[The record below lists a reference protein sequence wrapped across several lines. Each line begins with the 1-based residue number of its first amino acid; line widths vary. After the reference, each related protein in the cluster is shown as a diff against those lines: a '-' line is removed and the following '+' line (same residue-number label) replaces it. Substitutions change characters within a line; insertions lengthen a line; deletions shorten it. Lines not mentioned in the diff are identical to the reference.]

1 MAVGIQRVLPAL
13 MAGFLIGLCGGVQA
27 ESRLYQWTDAQGR
40 VQYSDKAPDGSP
52 AASTSNLATQ
62 PQLPAVRT
70 FPPVALPPGK
80 LAPLAVAQPDYSAL
94 QNAVNLGRLY
104 VAADCINP
112 SEIGWTELMGPGSI
126 FMDGNRKFLAES
138 AARTL
143 RDLGYD
149 AKATVFDSEWSE
161 IATAGG
167 LRLVPVIT
175 AVDARVCLPRHTG
188 NQVRRDD
195 IPRLV
200 QVSGERAGI
209 WMQVR
214 WELWRKGGRF
224 PLKIFET
231 EGASLQWNGNSSL
244 WLVAHEAIRVSAR
257 NLAGY
262 PGLGKAL
269 REQSANPV
277 VISAAPPAK
286 KEESFSLSGL
296 VDGMQARFRLQPK
309 VAQAMGLI
317 SPLKPII
324 VESYMESGRWPVDL
338 QALLPAGTQLN
349 EPGLIEKVT
358 MGQEGEI
365 VVTFASEVQAGAWL
379 KLKPRDNHINVQ
391 WSCSSNLPAQALGG
405 ENGFCKSTAN

>member
-1 MAVGIQRVLPAL
+1 MAVRVQRLLPAVV
-13 MAGFLIGLCGGVQA
+13 AGFLMGLCGGVQA

-40 VQYSDKAPDGSP
+40 VQYSDKAPEGNP
-52 AASTSNLATQ
+52 AASSNNIASQ

-70 FPPVALPPGK
+70 FPPLALPPGK
-80 LAPLAVAQPDYSAL
+80 LAPLAVALPDYSAL
-94 QNAVNLGRLY
+94 QNAVNLGRIY

-112 SEIGWTELMGPGSI
+112 SEIGWAELMGPGSI

-149 AKATVFDSEWSE
+149 AKATVFDSEWNAL
-161 IATAGG
+161 ATAGG

-175 AVDARVCLPRHTG
+175 KVDARICLPRHNG
-188 NQVRRDD
+188 NQVRQDD

-214 WELWRKGGRF
+214 WELWRKGGKF

-244 WLVAHEAIRVSAR
+244 WLVAHEAIRTSAR

-269 REQSANPV
+269 REQGASSV
-277 VISAAPPAK
+277 VIAAAAAAE

-296 VDGMQARFRLQPK
+296 VDGLNARFILQSK
-309 VAQAMGLI
+309 VAQAMGFV
-317 SPLKPII
+317 SPLK
-324 VESYMESGRWPVDL
+324 VVVVQSYAESGRWPVDL
-338 QALLPAGTQLN
+338 QALVPAGTQLN
-349 EPGLIEKVT
+349 EPGLIEKVA

-365 VVTFASEVQAGAWL
+365 VVTFAGEVREGAWL
-379 KLKPRDNHINVQ
+379 KLKPRDNNISVQ